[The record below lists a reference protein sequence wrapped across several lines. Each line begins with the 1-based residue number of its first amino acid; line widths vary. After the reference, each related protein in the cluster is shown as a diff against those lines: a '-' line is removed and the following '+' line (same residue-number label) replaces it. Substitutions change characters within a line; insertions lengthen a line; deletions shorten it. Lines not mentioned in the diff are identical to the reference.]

1 MCCHC
6 ISVIDGPTSTS
17 QLSYSPQLDL
27 PEGTPPRFGHTV
39 TAYSVCPG
47 RVHTTTFGG
56 CPVYAFNK
64 DSEKKIA
71 QTTVMEFGE
80 LYHVL
85 ADFVHILYRKITNS
99 LLRYKV

>member
-1 MCCHC
+1 MCYHF
-6 ISVIDGPTSTS
+6 IFKPTFTS

-27 PEGTPPRFGHTV
+27 PEGTQLRFGHTV

-71 QTTVMEFGE
+71 ETTVMEFG
-80 LYHVL
+80 
-85 ADFVHILYRKITNS
+85 K
-99 LLRYKV
+99 